1 MTDNISDKDKKDWDL
16 FINSNEKLPNK
27 DFQNKDKKTLK
38 IGSIDLHGYTLE
50 GANKKMSEYINECYE
65 NNISVINV
73 ITGKGLR
80 SKNKE
85 NPYSSTDLGIL
96 KHSVPNYIK
105 NNTDSEYVLHCSNSG
120 YPSSKLM
127 NSQAAGYVFITNV
140 SGSPKTMRLEMRWDN
155 NFSGD
160 MSKKDIT
167 VP

>member
-1 MTDNISDKDKKDWDL
+1 MIKKISEKDIKDWQEFIKKD
-16 FINSNEKLPNK
+16 EKLENK
-27 DFQNKDKKTLK
+27 DNTQDEKTTK
-38 IGSIDLHGYTLE
+38 RHVEIDLHGYTLE

-105 NNTDSEYVLHCSNSG
+105 NNTE
-120 YPSSKLM
+120 LM
-127 NSQAAGYVFITNV
+127 NKIKFVDFDDEDKNNK
-140 SGSPKTMRLEMRWDN
+140 GSFNIFL
-155 NFSGD
+155 
-160 MSKKDIT
+160 KKK
-167 VP
+167 

>member
-1 MTDNISDKDKKDWDL
+1 MIKKISEKDIKDWQEFIKKDEKLENKDNIQD
-16 FINSNEKLPNK
+16 EKTTK
-27 DFQNKDKKTLK
+27 RHVE
-38 IGSIDLHGYTLE
+38 IDLHGYTLE

-105 NNTDSEYVLHCSNSG
+105 NNSE
-120 YPSSKLM
+120 LM
-127 NSQAAGYVFITNV
+127 NKIKFVDFDEEDKNNKGSFIIF
-140 SGSPKTMRLEMRWDN
+140 L
-155 NFSGD
+155 
-160 MSKKDIT
+160 KKK
-167 VP
+167 

>member
-1 MTDNISDKDKKDWDL
+1 MIKKISEKDIKDWHEFIKKDEKLENKDNIQYEKTTKKQV
-16 FINSNEKLPNK
+16 E
-27 DFQNKDKKTLK
+27 
-38 IGSIDLHGYTLE
+38 IDLHGYTLE

-105 NNTDSEYVLHCSNSG
+105 NNTE
-120 YPSSKLM
+120 LM
-127 NSQAAGYVFITNV
+127 NKIKFVDFDEEDKNNK
-140 SGSPKTMRLEMRWDN
+140 GSFNIFL
-155 NFSGD
+155 
-160 MSKKDIT
+160 KKK
-167 VP
+167 

>member
-1 MTDNISDKDKKDWDL
+1 MAIDWHRKLIKKISEKDIKDWHEFIKKDEKLENKDNIQDDKTSKR
-16 FINSNEKLPNK
+16 FVE
-27 DFQNKDKKTLK
+27 
-38 IGSIDLHGYTLE
+38 IDLHGYTLE

-105 NNTDSEYVLHCSNSG
+105 NNTE
-120 YPSSKLM
+120 LM
-127 NSQAAGYVFITNV
+127 NKIKFVDFDEEDKNNK
-140 SGSPKTMRLEMRWDN
+140 GSFNIFL
-155 NFSGD
+155 
-160 MSKKDIT
+160 KKK
-167 VP
+167 

>member
-1 MTDNISDKDKKDWDL
+1 MAIDWHRKLIKKISEKDIKDWHEFIKKDEKLENKDNIQY
-16 FINSNEKLPNK
+16 EKTTK
-27 DFQNKDKKTLK
+27 RQVE
-38 IGSIDLHGYTLE
+38 IDLHGYTLE

-105 NNTDSEYVLHCSNSG
+105 NNTE
-120 YPSSKLM
+120 LM
-127 NSQAAGYVFITNV
+127 NKIKFVDFDEEDKNNK
-140 SGSPKTMRLEMRWDN
+140 GSFNIFL
-155 NFSGD
+155 
-160 MSKKDIT
+160 KKK
-167 VP
+167 

>member
-1 MTDNISDKDKKDWDL
+1 LIKKISEKDIKDWDE
-16 FINSNEKLPNK
+16 FIKKDEKLENK
-27 DFQNKDKKTLK
+27 DNIQNKTIDKKY
-38 IGSIDLHGYTLE
+38 IEIDLHGYTLE

-105 NNTDSEYVLHCSNSG
+105 NNTE
-120 YPSSKLM
+120 LM
-127 NSQAAGYVFITNV
+127 DKIKFVDFDQEDKNNK
-140 SGSPKTMRLEMRWDN
+140 GSFNIFL
-155 NFSGD
+155 
-160 MSKKDIT
+160 KKK
-167 VP
+167 

>member
-1 MTDNISDKDKKDWDL
+1 MIKKISEKDIKDWHEFIKKD
-16 FINSNEKLPNK
+16 EKLENK
-27 DFQNKDKKTLK
+27 DNTQYKKTTK
-38 IGSIDLHGYTLE
+38 RQVEIDLHGYTLE

-105 NNTDSEYVLHCSNSG
+105 NNTE
-120 YPSSKLM
+120 LM
-127 NSQAAGYVFITNV
+127 DKIKFVDFDQEDKNNK
-140 SGSPKTMRLEMRWDN
+140 GSFNIFL
-155 NFSGD
+155 
-160 MSKKDIT
+160 KKK
-167 VP
+167 

>member
-1 MTDNISDKDKKDWDL
+1 MIKKISEKDIKDWQEFIKKEEKLENKDNIQD
-16 FINSNEKLPNK
+16 EKTTK
-27 DFQNKDKKTLK
+27 RHVE
-38 IGSIDLHGYTLE
+38 IDLHGYTLE

-105 NNTDSEYVLHCSNSG
+105 NNTE
-120 YPSSKLM
+120 LM
-127 NSQAAGYVFITNV
+127 NKIKFVDFDEEDKNNK
-140 SGSPKTMRLEMRWDN
+140 GSFNIFL
-155 NFSGD
+155 
-160 MSKKDIT
+160 KKK
-167 VP
+167 

>member
-1 MTDNISDKDKKDWDL
+1 MIKKISEKDIKDWHEFIKKDEKLENKDNIQY
-16 FINSNEKLPNK
+16 EKTTK
-27 DFQNKDKKTLK
+27 RQVE
-38 IGSIDLHGYTLE
+38 IDLHGYTLE

-105 NNTDSEYVLHCSNSG
+105 NNTE
-120 YPSSKLM
+120 LM
-127 NSQAAGYVFITNV
+127 NKIKFVDFDEEDKNNK
-140 SGSPKTMRLEMRWDN
+140 GSFNIFL
-155 NFSGD
+155 
-160 MSKKDIT
+160 KKK
-167 VP
+167 